1 MNMPT
6 AYFQYVY
13 QHNLKLH
20 FMFYK
25 CVTYM
30 KSYSQKGFP
39 LALKYYYY
47 FEAEKPEYNII

>member
-1 MNMPT
+1 
-6 AYFQYVY
+6 
-13 QHNLKLH
+13 
-20 FMFYK
+20 MFYK

-47 FEAEKPEYNII
+47 FEAEKSEYNII

>member
-1 MNMPT
+1 MYNM
-6 AYFQYVY
+6 
-13 QHNLKLH
+13 HKLKLH

-39 LALKYYYY
+39 FTWKYYY
-47 FEAEKPEYNII
+47 FKAENPEYNVI